1 MDFTHIKEHSHSIID
16 VESEL
21 SREFVIEQAK
31 QSNWYF
37 IYLLSKSVARE
48 VSILVDANDHYWV
61 DWGTIGSVKLSPP
74 TGSVLP
80 FKLWVHTHPSNTAYW
95 SITDR
100 NSLDM
105 AKGILEEALV
115 LGEDGLLSTALQPIT
130 SNTVDDINSNL
141 QWTEEEVTS
150 WFDYYCNDMPEFRDV
165 VYNINF
171 ASIWKGKIERRDR
184 YHFGNDT
191 FDPAGYKSKF
201 G

>member
-1 MDFTHIKEHSHSIID
+1 MDDSNKLPKELTDLD
-16 VESEL
+16 VESEI
-21 SREFVIEQAK
+21 VKDYIIEQVVK
-31 QSNWYF
+31 ENWYMV
-37 IYLLSKSVARE
+37 YLISKLVSRE

-165 VYNINF
+165 VYDINF
-171 ASIWKGKIERRDR
+171 ASTWKGKIERCDR

>member
-1 MDFTHIKEHSHSIID
+1 MDFTHIKEHSQSIID

-150 WFDYYCNDMPEFRDV
+150 WFDYYCNDMPEFRNV
-165 VYNINF
+165 VYDINF

-191 FDPAGYKSKF
+191 FDPAGNKSKF